1 VVATTEDAP
10 TWRAVVL
17 DVTTKSRHREASAAV
32 DLLVSGIPVSLLRM
46 VIWVGVRTALTGA
59 SIGLRLDARIRESTH
74 TTDANKASA
83 LVSVDALQGAQ
94 STSRATLL
102 RVDAYR
108 GKNRSQEA
116 SVIVRCKR
124 ENEAPIGAATLRK
137 HQSQLILHDH
147 AAGRQALVKKT
158 ITLNR
163 RVS

>member
-32 DLLVSGIPVSLLRM
+32 DLLVSGIPVLLLRM
-46 VIWVGVRTALTGA
+46 VIWVGVRTVLTGA

-74 TTDANKASA
+74 AT
-83 LVSVDALQGAQ
+83 VDALQGAQ